1 MQRDRVIGS
10 RKNGVMTMQNEL
22 TKNLTKKS
30 VEIEQNE
37 ASQPQNS
44 ESVEIETVKLAK
56 VKTGVMAGICCLH
69 DSPT

>member
-1 MQRDRVIGS
+1 
-10 RKNGVMTMQNEL
+10 MQNEL

-37 ASQPQNS
+37 ASQPQNQD
-44 ESVEIETVKLAK
+44 SVEVETVKLAK
-56 VKTGVMAGICCLH
+56 VKTGVMAGICCTH